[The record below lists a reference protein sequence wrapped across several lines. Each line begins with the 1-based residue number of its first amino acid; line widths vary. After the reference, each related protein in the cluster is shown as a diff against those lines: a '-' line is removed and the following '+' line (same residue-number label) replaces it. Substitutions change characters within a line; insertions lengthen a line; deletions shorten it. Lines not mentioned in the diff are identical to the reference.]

1 MRELSDKRIPKP
13 VSVKNSDEHMAQALK
28 VLAVIIA
35 REYLAKMRDK
45 TSEANVL
52 IRKRQCG

>member
-1 MRELSDKRIPKP
+1 MKEITDKQIPKP

-35 REYLAKMRDK
+35 RNYLAKMRA
-45 TSEANVL
+45 ANRRAECST
-52 IRKRQCG
+52 RKHQ

>member
-1 MRELSDKRIPKP
+1 MKEITDKQIPKP

-35 REYLAKMRDK
+35 RNYLAKMRVTNRRVDCP
-45 TSEANVL
+45 T
-52 IRKRQCG
+52 RKQQ